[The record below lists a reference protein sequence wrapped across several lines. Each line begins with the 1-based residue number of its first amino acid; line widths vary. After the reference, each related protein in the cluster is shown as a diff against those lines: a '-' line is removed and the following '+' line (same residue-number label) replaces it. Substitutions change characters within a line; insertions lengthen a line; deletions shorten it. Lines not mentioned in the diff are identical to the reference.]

1 MKVLENK
8 RKIFLKVFTGN
19 SFLSLFLHFIRLKDL
34 KSNNNVHWI
43 WLKILKMN
51 IWWDDQASLNSV
63 L

>member
-34 KSNNNVHWI
+34 KV
-43 WLKILKMN
+43 K
-51 IWWDDQASLNSV
+51 
-63 L
+63 